1 MQGEEDSEKETKSKE
16 RRMREEDCDE
26 TEEEDGRRGNI
37 ERKRKMRVK
46 EEGDYVKT
54 TERGKRKK

>member
-1 MQGEEDSEKETKSKE
+1 MRRRQKNKE
-16 RRMREEDCDE
+16 RRVREEDCDE